1 MEFFTRVINYNLTRR
16 RAKMETALN
25 AAEESGAVVVVVV
38 VVVAVVIGW
47 PGAVAL
53 KVLPLPQKPSISS

>member
-1 MEFFTRVINYNLTRR
+1 
-16 RAKMETALN
+16 METALN

-38 VVVAVVIGW
+38 VVVAVVMGW